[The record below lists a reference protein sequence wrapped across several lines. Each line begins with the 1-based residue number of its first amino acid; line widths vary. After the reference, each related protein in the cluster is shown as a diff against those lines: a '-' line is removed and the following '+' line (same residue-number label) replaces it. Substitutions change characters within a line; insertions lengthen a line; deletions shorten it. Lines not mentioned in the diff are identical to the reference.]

1 MASILITRAREAA
14 GLSKAE
20 LAERAGTSRPTLSA
34 YEHGRVSPTLDTLD
48 RILGVAGHRLVSM
61 PIIRWREV
69 DVGRGRGAAVPDQ
82 VPDLPPR
89 EALRS
94 LVLPLH
100 LEWSR
105 SDRSVNLA
113 DRRQRARAYEA
124 VLREGRT
131 SDIESIVDG
140 ALLVDLWDELVLPR
154 QLRAAWQPVI
164 DATRGSDE

>member
-1 MASILITRAREAA
+1 MVSTLITRARERA
-14 GLSKAE
+14 GLSKAG

-34 YEHGRVSPTLDTLD
+34 YEHGRVSPTLDTLE
-48 RILGVAGHRLVSM
+48 RILSATGCRLTAI
-61 PIIRWREV
+61 PIIRWREA
-69 DVGRGRGAAVPDQ
+69 DVGRGRHAAVPDQ
-82 VPDLPPR
+82 VPDLPPN

-105 SDRSVNLA
+105 SDRRVNLG
-113 DRRQRARAYEA
+113 DRRQRARVYEV
-124 VLREGRT
+124 VLREGRP

-140 ALLVDLWDELVLPR
+140 ALLVDLWDEMVLPR

-164 DATRGSDE
+164 DATRAA